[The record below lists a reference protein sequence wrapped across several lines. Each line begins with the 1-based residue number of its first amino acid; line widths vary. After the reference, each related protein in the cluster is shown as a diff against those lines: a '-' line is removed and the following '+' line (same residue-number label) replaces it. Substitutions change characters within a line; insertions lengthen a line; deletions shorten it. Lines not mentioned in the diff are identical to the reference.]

1 LGPSFLEEK
10 DKTWNQFRIKTFLIF
25 CQFYLKLFLFK
36 IDTQHK
42 IEIYNNIF
50 SILHSK
56 YEIFTKRKLLRGN
69 TITSTNSSTPS
80 RSGMGKS
87 MSFSA
92 LLAKSDSNE
101 NILVDVND
109 TKEPDT
115 YILIDN
121 DLDKQNEVE
130 VDSTTTSLGPEVTN
144 GQQASVSNTK
154 TPLPPMNQVRIV

>member
-1 LGPSFLEEK
+1 MRIFFDYLKINFQSNFYFLLL
-10 DKTWNQFRIKTFLIF
+10 LIF
-25 CQFYLKLFLFK
+25 SIK

-115 YILIDN
+115 YILIDS

-130 VDSTTTSLGPEVTN
+130 VDSATSLGAEINN
-144 GQQASVSNTK
+144 GQQASAVNTK
-154 TPLPPMNQVRIV
+154 TPLPPMNQVRIFDFY